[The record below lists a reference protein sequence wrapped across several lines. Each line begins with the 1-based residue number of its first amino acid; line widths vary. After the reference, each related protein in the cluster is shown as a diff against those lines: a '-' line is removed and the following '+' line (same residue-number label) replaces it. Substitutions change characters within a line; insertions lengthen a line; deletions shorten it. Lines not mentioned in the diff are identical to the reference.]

1 MGHDPAD
8 RRAALERGAEWG
20 ETIPIGLFYRN
31 DEAAALDELEP
42 VLAEG
47 GALAGRPL
55 EVSSEN
61 ARALVEELL

>member
-1 MGHDPAD
+1 MEKG
-8 RRAALERGAEWG
+8 RQWG

-31 DEAAALDELEP
+31 ADAPALDELEP

-47 GALAGRPL
+47 GALARRPL
-55 EVSSEN
+55 TVSPDN